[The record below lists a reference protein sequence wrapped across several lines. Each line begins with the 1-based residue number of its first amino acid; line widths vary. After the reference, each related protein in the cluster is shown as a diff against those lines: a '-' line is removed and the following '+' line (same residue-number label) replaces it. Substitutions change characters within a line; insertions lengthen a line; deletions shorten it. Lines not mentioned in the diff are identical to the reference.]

1 VLRLDLR
8 DDATLA
14 RLANRR
20 EVAMYRRPLWIILI
34 AALALMPGLAA
45 CDEDEEA
52 STLQGSGNIVT
63 QEIDFADFTA
73 VEAANAFVVDITRSD
88 SFGVTLRVDDNIMD
102 LVDVSKAGDMLRI
115 RLKPRA
121 SVTNATLEASV
132 TMPEIDGL
140 KLSGASRVSLSG
152 FSSTD
157 HMDVELSGAS
167 TLDGDLE
174 AGSVDLEVSGA
185 SRVALEGSADELSV
199 DGSGA
204 STLDLEEFAVDTAGI
219 DLSGASE
226 ATVNV
231 GDRIDPVDVSGAS
244 RLRYVGDPALGDVT
258 ASGGATVNK
267 VGE

>member
-1 VLRLDLR
+1 
-8 DDATLA
+8 
-14 RLANRR
+14 
-20 EVAMYRRPLWIILI
+20 MYRRPLWIILI

-52 STLQGSGNIVT
+52 AALRGSGNIVT
-63 QEIDFADFTA
+63 EEMDFADFTA
-73 VEAANAFVVDITRSD
+73 VEAASAFVVDITRSD
-88 SFGVTLRVDDNIMD
+88 SFGATIRVDENIMD
-102 LVDVSKAGDMLRI
+102 LVDVSKAGDTLRI

-121 SVTNATLEASV
+121 SVADATMEASV

-152 FSSTD
+152 FSSTER
-157 HMDVELSGAS
+157 MNVELSGAS

-185 SRVALEGSADELSV
+185 SRVALEGSAAELTIE
-199 DGSGA
+199 GSGA
-204 STLDLEEFAVDTAGI
+204 STLDLEDFAVDTAEV

-231 GDRIDPVDVSGAS
+231 AERIDPVDVSGAS

-258 ASGGATVNK
+258 TSGGGTVDK